1 MLDLTPILRYLDSGV
16 PDTQNEIQDDYGEED
31 EEEKEDARRKVQ
43 RTKLEEK
50 FHDMTAALCE
60 VVNDFGL
67 LSFLPINIED
77 LPTVAR
83 VLAATD
89 KANGLR

>member
-1 MLDLTPILRYLDSGV
+1 M
-16 PDTQNEIQDDYGEED
+16 EYGEEE
-31 EEEKEDARRKVQ
+31 EEEKEDQTIRRRQ

-50 FHDMTAALCE
+50 FHAMTAALCD

>member
-1 MLDLTPILRYLDSGV
+1 M
-16 PDTQNEIQDDYGEED
+16 EYGEEE
-31 EEEKEDARRKVQ
+31 EEEKEDQTIRRRQ

-50 FHDMTAALCE
+50 FHDMTAALCD